1 MKMKLITQYQSTML
15 HPSGLKKMKI
25 EDNNLCELIANEN
38 KYYTFLALNSHF
50 TYIF

>member
-1 MKMKLITQYQSTML
+1 MKIKSCDTIPKYHIISLR
-15 HPSGLKKMKI
+15 LKKMKI